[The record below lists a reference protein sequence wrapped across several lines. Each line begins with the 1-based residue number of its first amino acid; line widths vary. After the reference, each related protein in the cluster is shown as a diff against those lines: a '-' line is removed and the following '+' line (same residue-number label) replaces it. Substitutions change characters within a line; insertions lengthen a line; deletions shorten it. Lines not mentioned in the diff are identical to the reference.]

1 MAVMGW
7 SLDLMNLVVFPKHQL
22 FCDSMDKGMAM
33 YITREMVEEMEMHIA

>member
-22 FCDSMDKGMAM
+22 FCDYMDKGMAM
-33 YITREMVEEMEMHIA
+33 YMTRIMVEEMVMHIA